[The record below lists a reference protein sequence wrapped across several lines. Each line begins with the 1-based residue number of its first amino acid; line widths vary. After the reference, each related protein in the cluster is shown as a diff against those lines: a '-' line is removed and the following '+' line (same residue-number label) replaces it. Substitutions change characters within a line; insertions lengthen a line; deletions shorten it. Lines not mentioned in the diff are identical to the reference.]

1 MREIRCI
8 TFNEREAVTAVL
20 DRRRAQRQAIPA
32 GLIQGLTF
40 KSTKGTASVLRVED
54 YDGNKTPIDI
64 SEAEMAAALVAYCLA
79 RKMPMPAKSNKGV
92 QVIGG
97 DITLIL
103 TIQEFNLL
111 NVKKKITP
119 DLGRRPSVS

>member
-8 TFNEREAVTAVL
+8 TFNEREAVAAVL
-20 DRRRAQRQAIPA
+20 DRRRAQRQSIPS
-32 GLIQGLTF
+32 GLIQGLAF
-40 KSTKGTASVLRVED
+40 KSDNGAASVLKVED

-64 SEAEMAAALVAYCLA
+64 SEAEMAAALVNYCLS
-79 RKMPMPAKSNKGV
+79 RKIPMPSKLNKGV

-97 DITLIL
+97 DVTLIL

-111 NVKKKITP
+111 KAKRK
-119 DLGRRPSVS
+119 